1 MNLEF
6 YERKDLSHAFDHTAA
21 QSNPSFVLARVFLCI
36 LIAGFTIYAYID
48 KHNELTELRLAIPA
62 LAKEVKQIQE
72 ENIRLMYD
80 INQFESP
87 IHLMQLARKPE
98 FGHLKYPY
106 FEDEI
111 ILVEGKITEDVKQ
124 PQ

>member
-1 MNLEF
+1 MSHREIKSRKERNLHIISS
-6 YERKDLSHAFDHTAA
+6 RKLQPAPYLALS
-21 QSNPSFVLARVFLCI
+21 QVFLCI

-48 KHNELTELRLAIPA
+48 KQNALTELRLAIPA
-62 LAKEVKQIQE
+62 MSKEVKQIQE
-72 ENIRLMYD
+72 ENIRLQYD

-106 FEDEI
+106 LNDEI
-111 ILVEGKITEDVKQ
+111 ILSEGKVVENDQ
-124 PQ
+124 R

>member
-1 MNLEF
+1 MSHREIKS
-6 YERKDLSHAFDHTAA
+6 RKEHTLRLGSRQLQPA
-21 QSNPSFVLARVFLCI
+21 PSLALVQIFLCI

-48 KHNELTELRLAIPA
+48 KQNALTELRLAIPA
-62 LAKEVKQIQE
+62 MEKEVKQIQE
-72 ENIRLMYD
+72 ENIRLLYD

-106 FEDEI
+106 LNDEI
-111 ILVEGKITEDVKQ
+111 ILSEGKVIDYVQ
-124 PQ
+124 R

>member
-1 MNLEF
+1 MNSEII
-6 YERKDLSHAFDHTAA
+6 ERKDLSEVLGKTAQ
-21 QSNPSFVLARVFLCI
+21 QSNPSLMLVQVFLCI
-36 LIAGFTIYAYID
+36 LIAGFTVYAYID

-111 ILVEGKITEDVKQ
+111 ILLEGKITDDVQ
-124 PQ
+124 R

>member
-1 MNLEF
+1 MNIETI
-6 YERKDLSHAFDHTAA
+6 ERKDLSEVLGKTV
-21 QSNPSFVLARVFLCI
+21 QKSNPSFLLVQVFLCI
-36 LIAGFTIYAYID
+36 LIAGFTVYAYID

-106 FEDEI
+106 YENEI
-111 ILVEGKITEDVKQ
+111 ILLEGKITDDVQ
-124 PQ
+124 R